1 MITIFTPTYNRK
13 KELYDLYD
21 SLVNQSYK
29 DFEWLVVDDGSNDD
43 TNVEIKKWINEGRIN
58 INYIYKDNGGKMSAV
73 NMAHKLAKGE
83 IFITVDSDDILVND
97 ILKTVVEDFET
108 IKNDQN
114 IAGIVYQCA
123 YKNTP
128 NKVVAVNLPPNKTVC
143 TYNELH
149 TKYNVRGDKCTAWK
163 TNVLRNYQFPMFEG
177 EKFVPDDYLMNNI
190 SRKYKIV
197 IYDKII
203 TNVEYL
209 EGGLTNNY
217 FQLVKKNPNGTALY
231 FKELYDF
238 NNSFYNVYAYI
249 LFSIY
254 AKKSFKYI
262 IKNHKAKVK
271 VVLLYLPTLIISKLR

>member
-108 IKNDQN
+108 IKNDQS

-123 YKNTP
+123 YKN
-128 NKVVAVNLPPNKTVC
+128 KSQEVIAINLPRNGTIC

-254 AKKSFKYI
+254 AKKNFKYI
-262 IKNHKAKVK
+262 LKNHKAKVK

>member
-13 KELYDLYD
+13 KELHNLYD
-21 SLVNQSYK
+21 SLINQSYK
-29 DFEWLVVDDGSNDD
+29 NFEWLVIDDGSTDGTNLELKKMIDD
-43 TNVEIKKWINEGRIN
+43 NIIN
-58 INYIYKDNGGKMSAV
+58 INYIYKENGGKMSAV
-73 NMAHKLAKGE
+73 NLAHKLAKGT
-83 IFITVDSDDILVND
+83 IFITVDSDDVLVKD
-97 ILKTVVEDFET
+97 VLQTVVDDFEL
-108 IKNDQN
+108 IKKNPT

-123 YKNTP
+123 YKTNPQDTI
-128 NKVVAVNLPPNKTVC
+128 AINLPKNGTIC

-149 TKYNVRGDKCTAWK
+149 TKFGVKGDKSTAWK
-163 TNVLRNYQFPMFEG
+163 TSVLRNYQFPIFKG

-190 SRKYKIV
+190 SRKYQIV

-217 FQLVKKNPNGTALY
+217 FQLVKKNPKGTSLY

-238 NNSFYNVYAYI
+238 DNSFYNVYAYI

-254 AKKSFKYI
+254 AKKNFKYI
-262 IKNHKAKVK
+262 IKNHPAKLK
-271 VVLLYLPTLIISKLR
+271 VLLLYLPTLIISKLR

>member
-13 KELYDLYD
+13 NELHNLYN
-21 SLVNQSYK
+21 SLINQSYR
-29 DFEWLVVDDGSNDD
+29 DFEWLVIDDGSTDG
-43 TNVEIKKWINEGRIN
+43 TNIEIKKMINEDKIN
-58 INYIYKDNGGKMSAV
+58 INYIYKENGGKMSAV
-73 NMAHKLAKGE
+73 NMAHKLAKGT
-83 IFITVDSDDILVND
+83 IFITVDSDDILVDN
-97 ILKTVVEDFET
+97 ILQTVVDDFSIIE
-108 IKNDQN
+108 NDQN

-123 YKNTP
+123 YKNKP
-128 NKVVAVNLPPNKTVC
+128 HEVVAKNLPDNGTIC

-149 TKYNVRGDKCTAWK
+149 TKFKVKGDKSAAWK
-163 TNVLRNYQFPMFEG
+163 TSVLRNYKFPVFEG

-190 SRKYKIV
+190 SRKYQIV

-217 FQLVKKNPNGTALY
+217 FQLVKKNPNGTSLY

-238 NNSFYNVYAYI
+238 DNSFYNVYAYI

-254 AKKSFKYI
+254 AKKNFKYI
-262 IKNHKAKVK
+262 IENHPAKLK
-271 VVLLYLPTLIISKLR
+271 VLLFYLPTLIISKLR

>member
-29 DFEWLVVDDGSNDD
+29 DFEWLVIDDGSNDD

-108 IKNDQN
+108 IKNDQS

-123 YKNTP
+123 YKN
-128 NKVVAVNLPPNKTVC
+128 KSQEVIAINLPRNGTIC

-254 AKKSFKYI
+254 AKKNFKYI
-262 IKNHKAKVK
+262 LKNHKAKVK

>member
-13 KELYDLYD
+13 KELHNLYN
-21 SLVNQSYK
+21 SLINQSYK
-29 DFEWLVVDDGSNDD
+29 DFEWLVIDDGSNDD
-43 TNVEIKKWINEGRIN
+43 TNLEIKEMIDEGKIN
-58 INYIYKDNGGKMSAV
+58 INYIYKKNGGKMSAV
-73 NMAHKLAKGE
+73 NMAHKLAKGT

-97 ILKTVVEDFET
+97 ILQTVVNDFET
-108 IKNDQN
+108 IKNDET
-114 IAGIVYQCA
+114 IAGIVYLCA
-123 YKNTP
+123 YKNNPT
-128 NKVVAVNLPPNKTVC
+128 KAVAINLPEDGTIC

-149 TKYNVRGDKCTAWK
+149 TIYNVKGDKSAAWK
-163 TNVLRNYQFPMFEG
+163 TSVLKNYQFPMFEG

-190 SRKYKIV
+190 SRKYKIIV
-197 IYDKII
+197 YDKII

-238 NNSFYNVYAYI
+238 DNSFYNVYAYI

-254 AKKSFKYI
+254 AKKGFKYI
-262 IKNHKAKVK
+262 IKSHKAKIK
-271 VVLLYLPTLIISKLR
+271 VLLLYFPTLIISKLR

>member
-29 DFEWLVVDDGSNDD
+29 DFEWLVIDDGSNDD

-108 IKNDQN
+108 IKNDQS

-123 YKNTP
+123 YKN
-128 NKVVAVNLPPNKTVC
+128 KSQEVIAINLPRNGTIC

-163 TNVLRNYQFPMFEG
+163 TNVLRNYQFPMFKG

-254 AKKSFKYI
+254 AKKNFKYI
-262 IKNHKAKVK
+262 LKNHKAKVK